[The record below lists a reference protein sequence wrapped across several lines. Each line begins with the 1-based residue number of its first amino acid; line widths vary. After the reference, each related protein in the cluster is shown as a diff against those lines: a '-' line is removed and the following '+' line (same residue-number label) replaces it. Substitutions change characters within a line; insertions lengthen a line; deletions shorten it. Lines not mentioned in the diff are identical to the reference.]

1 MTTTGRHPR
10 TPLQVVLAG
19 AGDRDALLALLE
31 RQFEEIEIPLGPGTL
46 AAGIDGALADRR
58 RGSFLIGRR
67 SGATVAVAYLNFQW
81 SLEHGGLSAWL
92 EELFV
97 LPEHRGTGVGGQ
109 MLAAACAHAAERGC
123 AAVDLEVEEAH
134 PRAARLYE
142 RAGFAPHKRARW
154 VKRLTAGSART
165 TS

>member
-1 MTTTGRHPR
+1 MTTAGRSSR
-10 TPLQVVLAG
+10 AELRIALAE
-19 AGDRDALLALLE
+19 AGDRDALLELLE
-31 RQFEEIEIPLGPGTL
+31 RQFAELEIPLPAETL
-46 AAGIDGALADRR
+46 AAGVDGALADGRN
-58 RGSFLIGRR
+58 GSFLIGRR
-67 SGATVAVAYLNFQW
+67 GGATLAVAYLNFQW

-97 LPEHRGTGVGGQ
+97 LPEHRCTGVGGQ
-109 MLAAACAHAAERGC
+109 MLDAACAHAVERGC

-142 RAGFAPHKRARW
+142 RAGFAPHRRARW

>member
-1 MTTTGRHPR
+1 VA
-10 TPLQVVLAG
+10 QAG
-19 AGDRDALLALLE
+19 PGDRDALLALLAQ
-31 RQFEEIEIPLGPGTL
+31 QFAEIEIPLPAEAL
-46 AAGIDGALADRR
+46 AAGVDGALADAR
-58 RGSFLIGRR
+58 RGSFLIGRLDV
-67 SGATVAVAYLNFQW
+67 ATVAVAYLNFQW

-97 LPEHRGTGVGGQ
+97 RPECRGAGLGR
-109 MLAAACAHAAERGC
+109 LLLEAACVHAAERGC

-142 RAGFAPHKRARW
+142 RAGFTPHTRARW
-154 VKRLTAGSART
+154 VRRLTGGSGRT

>member
-1 MTTTGRHPR
+1 MTRAGRSSR
-10 TPLQVVLAG
+10 AELQIALVE
-19 AGDRDALLALLE
+19 AGDRDVLLALLA
-31 RQFEEIEIPLGPGTL
+31 RQFAELEIPLPAEAL
-46 AAGIDGALADRR
+46 AAGVDGALADRR
-58 RGSFLIGRR
+58 RGSFLVGRLD
-67 SGATVAVAYLNFQW
+67 GATVAVAYLNFQW

-97 LPEHRGTGVGGQ
+97 LPEHRGAGLGRQ
-109 MLAAACAHAAERGC
+109 LLQAACAHAAERGC

-154 VKRLTAGSART
+154 VKRLRAE
-165 TS
+165 